1 VTVRV
6 TDGIGR
12 LVREF
17 EMDSTEGLNVV
28 RWDTEGVTT
37 GQYLVL
43 LYTGSGVQAA
53 RVMLV
58 R

>member
-1 VTVRV
+1 
-6 TDGIGR
+6 
-12 LVREF
+12 
-17 EMDSTEGLNVV
+17 
-28 RWDTEGVTT
+28 GVTT